1 MLRSFLLKSPSF
13 QGPTDGTHELNYIA
27 TQGPMANTVFDFWLM
42 AMQDTAGELGLTAG
56 NHTHNKSYSA
66 SFAHPAC
73 PLIVAEDME
82 CPGDSPTAAAA
93 AAAAWERTSATPSS
107 GRNVVGEKLYIVML
121 TNFIENGRPKC
132 ATYFPE
138 KLGQSLCFYSG
149 SGSESQC
156 ESLNQNQEPAPSI
169 DEGTEDEFRDWFEC
183 CVREEKWTPEDRSEW
198 RWIKGLRR
206 TNEAVETTASESCFI
221 VRNTG
226 LREKSGYSVRDLTV
240 LYINGPARVCYKFS
254 VEHYW
259 FPDWPDHKSPGDL
272 SVVLDFALDLLNVPG
287 LTMGSRT
294 PDRVQGMSSSS
305 SILTRTALMTTAS
318 DVPKVVLPI
327 LHCSAGIGRTG
338 CMAGI
343 LNALRQTIHS
353 GTPQAGTSSDVVTVS
368 SPSQS
373 QTVDILG
380 IVCNLRLQ
388 RGGMVQNSEQYELI
402 HRVLCLY
409 QQKSDEAKG
418 IFPAASFLQR
428 ARSD

>member
-1 MLRSFLLKSPSF
+1 MCPSF

-66 SFAHPAC
+66 SFAQSHPVC
-73 PLIVAEDME
+73 PIIVAEDME
-82 CPGDSPTAAAA
+82 YREETPSAAASEHRVA
-93 AAAAWERTSATPSS
+93 APSS
-107 GRNVVGEKLYIVML
+107 SGSRVVGEKLYIVML

-156 ESLNQNQEPAPSI
+156 ESVNQNQEPAPSI
-169 DEGTEDEFRDWFEC
+169 DEGTEDEFRDWFEG
-183 CVREEKWTPEDRSEW
+183 CVREEKWTPEDRTEW

-206 TNEAVETTASESCFI
+206 TNEAMEHTSASESCFI
-221 VRNTG
+221 VRTTG
-226 LREKSGYSVRDLTV
+226 LREMSGYSVRDLTV
-240 LYINGPARVCYKFS
+240 LYINGPARVVNKFS

-287 LTMGSRT
+287 LTMGART
-294 PDRVQGMSSSS
+294 PDRVQGMNS
-305 SILTRTALMTTAS
+305 SILTRTALMTTAAS

-343 LNALRQTIHS
+343 LNALRQIIHS
-353 GTPQAGTSSDVVTVS
+353 GTPQPGTCSDVVTVS

-409 QQKSDEAKG
+409 QQKSDESKG
-418 IFPAASFLQR
+418 IFPAASFLQQR
-428 ARSD
+428 SRSD